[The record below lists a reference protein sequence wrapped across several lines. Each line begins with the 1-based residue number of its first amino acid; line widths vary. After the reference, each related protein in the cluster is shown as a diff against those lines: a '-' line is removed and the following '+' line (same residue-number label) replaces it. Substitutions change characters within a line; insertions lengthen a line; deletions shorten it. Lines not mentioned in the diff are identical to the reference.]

1 VNARRV
7 VPTRSWAWAT
17 VLAALSGCATA
28 PAVPPLPPDAQGA
41 AQRYVV
47 VTVRNP
53 ADGGSSRA
61 ASTPRG
67 YDAVQ
72 TYGPSAEASVAATS
86 LAHDFRLHE
95 VSSWPIR
102 VLDVHCI
109 VYLLP
114 ADADPSATIA
124 ALAHDPRVDSVQPLL
139 EFSTLEARYNDPYRS
154 LQRNLDQLAVEEAHA
169 ASRGAGVRIAVI
181 DTGVDT
187 HHPDLDAR
195 RIVSRDFVGSAG
207 RESTERHGTEVAG
220 IIAASTN
227 NGRGI
232 AGIAPAAT
240 VYALKACWHPAPGAA
255 AVCNSFTLAQALA
268 AALEVQADIVNLS
281 LAGPA
286 DPLLARLVDVAVR
299 RGVVVVAAVAPGDP
313 QGAFPARLP
322 GVLAVDTSESA
333 NPRADVLLAPGR
345 GIPTLVPGDAYDIA
359 SGSSLATAEVSA
371 TVALLRAA
379 RPDLKAP
386 QIRHILQETTRDM
399 DLVDARS
406 RSIDACNAVASVV
419 TLGRCPVPSAH
430 VADAA
435 RLPATRLR

>member
-1 VNARRV
+1 VSAGRV
-7 VPTRSWAWAT
+7 VRRRSWAWAT

-28 PAVPPLPPDAQGA
+28 PTVRPLPQEAQA
-41 AQRYVV
+41 TAQRYVV

-53 ADGGSSRA
+53 ADGGSPRA

-72 TYGPSAEASVAATS
+72 TYGPSTEASVAATS
-86 LAHDFRLHE
+86 LARDFRLHE

-102 VLDVHCI
+102 VLGVHCI

-114 ADADPSATIA
+114 DDADATATIA

-139 EFSTLEARYNDPYRS
+139 GFSTLESRYNDPYRS
-154 LQRNLDQLAVEEAHA
+154 LQHNLDQLAVEQAHA
-169 ASRGAGVRIAVI
+169 ATRGAGVRIAVI

-187 HHPDLDAR
+187 RHPDLDAR
-195 RIVSRDFVGSAG
+195 RIVSRDFVGAAGQASA
-207 RESTERHGTEVAG
+207 ERHGTEVAG
-220 IIAASTN
+220 IIAALTN

-240 VYALKACWHPAPGAA
+240 LYALKACWHPSPGAA

-268 AALEVQADIVNLS
+268 AALDVQADIVNLS

-286 DPLLARLVDVAVR
+286 DPLLTRLVDVAVR

-313 QGAFPARLP
+313 PGAFPARLP

-333 NPRADVLLAPGR
+333 NPRAGVLLAPGR
-345 GIPTLVPGDAYDIA
+345 GIPTLVPGSAYDIA
-359 SGSSLATAEVSA
+359 SGSSLATAEVSG
-371 TVALLRAA
+371 TVALMRAA
-379 RPDLKAP
+379 RPDLTAA

-399 DLVDARS
+399 DVVDARS
-406 RSIDACNAVASVV
+406 RSIDACGAVASVV
-419 TLGRCPVPSAH
+419 TGEHCSALPTPVVGDAH
-430 VADAA
+430 MPVT
-435 RLPATRLR
+435 RLP